1 MINLLVL
8 VGAVLIA
15 SRLIGPA
22 LRVVIGLLIRLIGAV
37 LVVALAIIVLVGV
50 LTHGTLI

>member
-1 MINLLVL
+1 MVNLLVI

-15 SRLIGPA
+15 GRLIGPA
-22 LRVVIGLLIRLIGAV
+22 LRAVIRLLVSLIGAIF
-37 LVVALAIIVLVGV
+37 VVALAIIVLVGV